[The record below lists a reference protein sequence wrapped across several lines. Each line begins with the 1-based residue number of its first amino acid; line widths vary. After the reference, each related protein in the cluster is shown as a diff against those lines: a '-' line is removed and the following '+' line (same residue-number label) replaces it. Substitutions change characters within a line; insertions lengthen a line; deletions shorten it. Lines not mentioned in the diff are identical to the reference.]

1 MDKYRYITI
10 NNLIKV
16 FGIVLSN
23 IISPI
28 AHHLYLRNVLPQ
40 QRTMNLTSDGKEPCV
55 SRVQMSILNQ
65 FLFLYFMATTR
76 TKLIIVPRWAGTPSS
91 DWYPWIQGELAKHS
105 PPIERVDVAD
115 MPNPTLPTIENWV
128 GHLEKNFTDQ
138 VDENTIIIGHSV
150 GNQSILRF
158 LEKISKQGKPH
169 FNLILFFF

>member
-1 MDKYRYITI
+1 MQSKEESLI
-10 NNLIKV
+10 NPIVRLLSLTYFAMESSYELFVSGVGPIK
-16 FGIVLSN
+16 I
-23 IISPI
+23 
-28 AHHLYLRNVLPQ
+28 LPYF
-40 QRTMNLTSDGKEPCV
+40 SFF
-55 SRVQMSILNQ
+55 I
-65 FLFLYFMATTR
+65 YFMAATR

-169 FNLILFFF
+169 FSSI